1 MEKDNIQDAS
11 MNEMIGEIEA
21 SMKKINVGDIIK
33 GNVISVSEQEV
44 LVNIG
49 YVTDGI
55 VPKQEACEDEDVNIT
70 ELFKPEDEI
79 YVYVEQINNGEGSVL
94 LSKLKADSY
103 KVWEQLED
111 SFNNG
116 TVLEITIKEV
126 VKGGLI
132 SSIKGIRAFI
142 PASQVSCSY
151 VEDLNKYVGEILKV
165 KVIEFDRNEKKV
177 VLSGKEVEKVELAIK
192 KEKTLSTLKKGEMVT
207 GVVTRLAKFGAFVDL
222 GGVDGL
228 IHISQMSWKRI
239 NDPSE
244 VVSVGDKVDVYVL
257 DIDVEKDRI
266 ALALKQVGE
275 NPWETISQKYKVND
289 IVEGTVVNLI
299 DIGAFVQIEDGIE
312 GLVHISEISDDRI
325 AKPSD
330 VLKIGDKVTVK
341 IIQINEKDKR
351 LSLSIKATADRSD
364 ENFNNYKNKST
375 NTNDAVTI
383 GDLLKD
389 KFKDFKFE

>member
-1 MEKDNIQDAS
+1 MEKENIQDAS
-11 MNEMIGEIEA
+11 MNEMIGEIDA
-21 SMKKINVGDIIK
+21 SMKKIQVGDIIK

-49 YVTDGI
+49 YITDGI
-55 VPKQEACEDEDVNIT
+55 VPKQEVCSDENVNIT
-70 ELFKPEDEI
+70 ELVKPEDEI
-79 YVYVEQINNGEGSVL
+79 YVYVEEINDGEGNVL

-103 KVWEQLED
+103 KEWDKLED

-116 TVLEITIKEV
+116 TVLEITVKEV

-132 SSIKGIRAFI
+132 SNINGVRAFI

-151 VEDLNKYVGEILKV
+151 VEDLNKYVGETLKV

-177 VLSGKEVEKVELAIK
+177 VMSGKEVEKVELLVK
-192 KEKTLSTLKKGEMVT
+192 REKTLSTLKKGELVK

-244 VVSVGDKVDVYVL
+244 VVSVGDEVDVYIL

-266 ALALKQVGE
+266 ALALKQVDV

-289 IVEGTVVNLI
+289 VVEGTVVNLI
-299 DIGAFVQIEDGIE
+299 DIGAFVQIEEGIE
-312 GLVHISEISDDRI
+312 GLVHISEISDERI

-341 IIQINEKDKR
+341 VIQINEKDRR
-351 LSLSIKATADRSD
+351 LSLSIKAAADRSD
-364 ENFNNYKNKST
+364 ENFDNYKNKST

-389 KFKDFKFE
+389 KFKNFKFE